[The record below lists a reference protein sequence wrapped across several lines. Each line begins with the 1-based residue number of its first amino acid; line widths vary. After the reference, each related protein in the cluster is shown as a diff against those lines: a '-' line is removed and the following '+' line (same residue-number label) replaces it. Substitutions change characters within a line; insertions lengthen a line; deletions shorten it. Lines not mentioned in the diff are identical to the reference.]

1 LRSASFPDL
10 RRTRHQAPRDSR
22 HVRRTRLARRR
33 GYGSDAC
40 IEQYKELKALGV
52 NYVSL
57 SNFGWMSDITKPDL
71 RFARDRTLGEG
82 DTGKAIDDA
91 RALGLKVFLKPHLW
105 AGEFA
110 RGKWHGDVAMTTP
123 ADWDAFF
130 ENYTDY
136 IVTCA
141 KVAEETSTE
150 LFCIGLEYVGTS
162 KLADRWRK
170 VIAAVRAVYKG
181 KITYSAAFAEWKDVQ
196 FCDALDV
203 ISISAYFPVATVD
216 RATKAELR
224 AGWATV
230 YRDLE
235 ALHRKTGKRIL
246 FSELG
251 YTPAPKAGR
260 EPWSYDIDEVDKTY
274 QALLFHVA
282 LK

>member
-1 LRSASFPDL
+1 
-10 RRTRHQAPRDSR
+10 
-22 HVRRTRLARRR
+22 
-33 GYGSDAC
+33 
-40 IEQYKELKALGV
+40 
-52 NYVSL
+52 
-57 SNFGWMSDITKPDL
+57 M
-71 RFARDRTLGEG
+71 
-82 DTGKAIDDA
+82 
-91 RALGLKVFLKPHLW
+91 
-105 AGEFA
+105 
-110 RGKWHGDVAMTTP
+110 
-123 ADWDAFF
+123 
-130 ENYTDY
+130 
-136 IVTCA
+136 
-141 KVAEETSTE
+141 
-150 LFCIGLEYVGTS
+150 EYVGTS
-162 KLADRWRK
+162 KLTDRWRK

-196 FCDALDV
+196 FWDDLDV

-235 ALHRKTGKRIL
+235 GLHRKTGKRIL

-282 LK
+282 LEEAAKRPFIDGVFLWKWFSAPLTGQRLGREPFATQPRPQLIETLKQQWSPAK